1 MLSPEAPVVLLLHGG
16 LDNLSGKTGLAMLRY
31 RHGPILAVI
40 DPAHAG
46 ADLES
51 VTGIARPVPVLA
63 SMQAALALLPT
74 SAARPVAVVG
84 LAPSGGRLPP
94 ALRAD
99 LLVALA
105 AGWSV
110 ASGLHTRLGDDPE
123 LVACRQD
130 GAWIW
135 DLRQEPADLPVASGR
150 AARLPCRRLLAVGT
164 DMAVGKMSACLEL
177 LAAARRQGLEA
188 RFIGTG
194 QAGLLISGQGVPLDA
209 VRVDYAA
216 GAIEQAVLEA
226 AAPADSANP
235 AASAARVNPAA
246 PADQAALSNPSN
258 PAAPSGSTGP
268 IAWPDSIDSL
278 DQADALGQAGPAG
291 PDTWLLVEGQGS
303 LCHPGSTATLPLIRG
318 SQPTDLLLVHRAGQT
333 SIRNHPEVAVPPLR
347 EVIDAVERLAALG
360 RPKGSAPAP
369 KVRAIALN
377 TAHLDGAEALQ
388 ALDATAAS
396 TGLFCADPVRQGGER
411 LWEVL
416 LAD

>member
-1 MLSPEAPVVLLLHGG
+1 MLKAEAPVVLLLHGG

-31 RHGPILAVI
+31 RPGPILAVI

-46 ADLES
+46 ADLET

-63 SMQAALALLPT
+63 SMQAALPLRPASGPP
-74 SAARPVAVVG
+74 PVAVVG
-84 LAPSGGRLPP
+84 LAPSGGRLPQ

-105 AGWSV
+105 AGWSA

-123 LVACRQD
+123 LAASCRD
-130 GAWIW
+130 DAWIW

-150 AARLPCRRLLAVGT
+150 AASLPCRRLLAVGT

-177 LAAARRQGLEA
+177 LAAARRRGLEA

-216 GAIEQAVLEA
+216 GAVQQAVLA
-226 AAPADSANP
+226 AAEPTD
-235 AASAARVNPAA
+235 AA
-246 PADQAALSNPSN
+246 
-258 PAAPSGSTGP
+258 GSRDGVGT
-268 IAWPDSIDSL
+268 
-278 DQADALGQAGPAG
+278 AGA
-291 PDTWLLVEGQGS
+291 DTWLLVEGQGS

-333 SIRNHPEVAVPPLR
+333 SIRNHAEVAMPPLH

-360 RPKGSAPAP
+360 RPAGASPP
-369 KVRAIALN
+369 PQVRAIALN
-377 TAHLDGAEALQ
+377 TAHLDEESARQ
-388 ALDATAAS
+388 ALATTAAS
-396 TGLFCADPVRQGGER
+396 TGLPCSDPVRQGGEG

-416 LAD
+416 LGA